1 MTRPVLWS
9 ESTRLPLFIKLNIN
23 DALVDDITTVI
34 AELKTVAGFDRP
46 SPEYEGPSGEIDPWG
61 LQGNGQICREQSE
74 IY

>member
-1 MTRPVLWS
+1 MSCALVR
-9 ESTRLPLFIKLNIN
+9 IN
-23 DALVDDITTVI
+23 PIATLHQTEHKDALVDEITTVI